1 MTSMPRPEKPRTLSR
16 LEALPRIK
24 MSISLPRIEKN
35 NTVEDNIINDVK
47 NLVNFKKKTKQLIIK

>member
-1 MTSMPRPEKPRTLSR
+1 MTSMPRPEKSRTLSR

-24 MSISLPRIEKN
+24 MSVSLPRIEN

-47 NLVNFKKKTKQLIIK
+47 NLVSFKKKTKQLIIK

>member
-16 LEALPRIK
+16 FEALPRIK
-24 MSISLPRIEKN
+24 MSVSLPRIEN

-47 NLVNFKKKTKQLIIK
+47 NLVSFKKKTKQLIIK

>member
-24 MSISLPRIEKN
+24 MSVSLPRIEN

-47 NLVNFKKKTKQLIIK
+47 NLVSVKKKTKQLIIK

>member
-24 MSISLPRIEKN
+24 MSVSLPRIEN

-47 NLVNFKKKTKQLIIK
+47 NLVSFKKKTKQLIIK

>member
-24 MSISLPRIEKN
+24 MSVSLPRIGN

-47 NLVNFKKKTKQLIIK
+47 NLVSFKKKTKQLIIK

>member
-24 MSISLPRIEKN
+24 MFVSLLLIEN

-47 NLVNFKKKTKQLIIK
+47 NLVSFKKKTKQLIIK